1 MFDLDGAHVFAM
13 DISNQILLIT
23 QKRKAIGGMHLLTK
37 MSLMSPFEMQNILLP
52 SGTNGIK
59 DLHISASHSS
69 SLALFASLGKKL
81 SMLSLDSG
89 NLVVNYDLQVIVFQ
103 VPKWSCSWD
112 LNNSHYIYVGLQNGS
127 VLVFDMWQ
135 TVGPMKSLVGLTS
148 NPVHTVHALAQT
160 SSLSSGVKTILSA
173 SVVGLC

>member
-89 NLVVNYDLQVIVFQ
+89 NLVVNYDLQ
-103 VPKWSCSWD
+103 
-112 LNNSHYIYVGLQNGS
+112 NGS

>member
-1 MFDLDGAHVFAM
+1 
-13 DISNQILLIT
+13 
-23 QKRKAIGGMHLLTK
+23 MHLLTK

-89 NLVVNYDLQVIVFQ
+89 NLVVNYDLQVNTLVLYLF
-103 VPKWSCSWD
+103 D
-112 LNNSHYIYVGLQNGS
+112 VGTSNANLHITSLQNGS

>member
-1 MFDLDGAHVFAM
+1 
-13 DISNQILLIT
+13 
-23 QKRKAIGGMHLLTK
+23 

-89 NLVVNYDLQVIVFQ
+89 NLVVNYDLQ
-103 VPKWSCSWD
+103 
-112 LNNSHYIYVGLQNGS
+112 NGS
-127 VLVFDMWQ
+127 VLVFDMHH
-135 TVGPMKSLVGLTS
+135 GKL
-148 NPVHTVHALAQT
+148 
-160 SSLSSGVKTILSA
+160 
-173 SVVGLC
+173 